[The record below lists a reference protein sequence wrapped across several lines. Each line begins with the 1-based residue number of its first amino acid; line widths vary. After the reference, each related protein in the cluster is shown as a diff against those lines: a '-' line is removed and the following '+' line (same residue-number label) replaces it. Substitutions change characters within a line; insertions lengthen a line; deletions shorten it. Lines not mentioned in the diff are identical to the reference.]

1 MTKAGTLSARARSMR
16 QPFSACN
23 RTGSGAPETFV
34 IVLPRLGFLAR
45 ALRLGELAEGDAAG
59 RKGAAPRQMSQAP
72 HFSQPVD
79 SPKCAQIRLC
89 RHSREAT
96 NAVMSR

>member
-23 RTGSGAPETFV
+23 RIGSGAPESFATA
-34 IVLPRLGFLAR
+34 LPRLGLLAR
-45 ALRLGELAEGDAAG
+45 ASRLGELAEGAAAG

-79 SPKCAQIRLC
+79 SPKCVQIRLC
-89 RHSREAT
+89 RHSRETT
-96 NAVMSR
+96 NAV

>member
-1 MTKAGTLSARARSMR
+1 MTKAGTLSARARSIR
-16 QPFSACN
+16 QPLSACN
-23 RTGSGAPETFV
+23 RTGSGGPETFATA
-34 IVLPRLGFLAR
+34 LPRLRFLAR
-45 ALRLGELAEGDAAG
+45 AARLGELAEGEAAG
-59 RKGAAPRQMSQAP
+59 RKGTAPRQMSQAP

-89 RHSREAT
+89 RHSREDT